1 MWKSHGTGLHRAL
14 LLCALCRPAGT
25 CAGKKIG
32 VQTPPEGGIG
42 VGLPL
47 WRIHGCKR
55 ANVVHCCNGYFQEL
69 FTHTCGTHT
78 RHVGRDA
85 MKGSMKK
92 REKSSFLCLY
102 NVCIYLQNLTA
113 IQKPIFVI
121 EILFTILSWG
131 VVI

>member
-1 MWKSHGTGLHRAL
+1 VEESRDGIAQSTAP
-14 LLCALCRPAGT
+14 LCRPGGT

-32 VQTPPEGGIG
+32 FQTPPEGGIG

-78 RHVGRDA
+78 RHVGRGA

-92 REKSSFLCLY
+92 R
-102 NVCIYLQNLTA
+102 
-113 IQKPIFVI
+113 
-121 EILFTILSWG
+121 
-131 VVI
+131 